1 MGIFERIKRV
11 IKGNLNQMISR
22 AEDPEKMLNQ
32 LITDMNQQLKE
43 SKNSVAAAIVDEK
56 RLERL
61 TRSAQAEADKYEE
74 QARAFV
80 NAGKDPQA
88 KEALLRKQEAEKQA
102 AQYREQWEAQH
113 GSVEKLKQALRQL
126 QQKIDEAQRKKNL
139 LIARSKRADAQ
150 RKIQKTIS
158 SFDSNSAFE
167 TFDRMA
173 KEIEE
178 KEIRNEAMEELEA
191 TKTTDSLEEEFQK
204 LESGKS
210 SPDLLLEDLK
220 QRMKDESTKDE
231 KKPS

>member
-32 LITDMNQQLKE
+32 LISEMNQQLKE

-61 TRSAQAEADKYEE
+61 TGSARAEADKYEE

-80 NAGKDPQA
+80 TAGKDSLA

-113 GSVEKLKQALRQL
+113 ESVEKLKQALRQL

-150 RKIQKTIS
+150 RKIQQTIS
-158 SFDSNSAFE
+158 SFDNNSAFE

-173 KEIEE
+173 KQIEE
-178 KEIRNEAMEELEA
+178 KEIRNEALEELEA
-191 TKTTDSLEEEFQK
+191 TKNTDTLEEEFKK
-204 LESGKS
+204 LETGKS
-210 SPDLLLEDLK
+210 TPDLLLEDLK
-220 QRMKDESTKDE
+220 QRMKDETQKDE
-231 KKPS
+231 K

>member
-1 MGIFERIKRV
+1 MGFFDRIKRV
-11 IKGNLNQMISR
+11 LKGNLNQMISR

-32 LITDMNQQLKE
+32 LITEMSQQLKE
-43 SKNSVAAAIVDEK
+43 SKNSVASAIVDEK

-61 TRSAQAEADKYEE
+61 TKSAYAEVQRYDD
-74 QARAFV
+74 QARSFV
-80 NAGKDPQA
+80 KAGKDPQA

-102 AQYREQWEAQH
+102 AQYRDQWEAQH
-113 GSVEKLKQALRQL
+113 ESVDKLKLALRQL

-150 RKIQKTIS
+150 RKIQETIS
-158 SFDSNSAFE
+158 SFDNNSAFE

-178 KEIRNEAMEELEA
+178 KEMRNEALEELSN
-191 TKTTDSLEEEFQK
+191 TQVPSDSLEEEFKK
-204 LESGKS
+204 LESADG

-220 QRMKDESTKDE
+220 QRMKDEEGTS
-231 KKPS
+231 

>member
-11 IKGNLNQMISR
+11 LKGNLNQMISR
-22 AEDPEKMLNQ
+22 AENPEKMLNQ

-43 SKNSVAAAIVDEK
+43 SKNSIASAIVDEK

-61 TRSAQAEADKYEE
+61 TKSAFSEAQKYDQE
-74 QARAFV
+74 ARAFV
-80 NAGKDPQA
+80 GAGKDAQA

-102 AQYREQWEAQH
+102 AQYKEQWEAQH
-113 GSVEKLKQALRQL
+113 ASVEKLKQALREL

-150 RKIQKTIS
+150 RKIQETIS
-158 SFDSNSAFE
+158 SFDNNSAFE

-178 KEIRNEAMEELEA
+178 KEIRNEAFEELES
-191 TKTTDSLEEEFQK
+191 TKSTDDLEEEFAK
-204 LESGKS
+204 LESS
-210 SPDLLLEDLK
+210 QNSPDRLLEDLK
-220 QRMKDESTKDE
+220 QRMKDEEGKS
-231 KKPS
+231 